1 MKTIELHRITL
12 LEDYC
17 KSKIEE
23 DSNLN
28 LCIDILSSTILSIVK
43 DADDEDNIDTAQL
56 YNVAHVLR
64 TLEELRMEAKIIKE
78 GGEA

>member
-12 LEDYC
+12 LNDYC
-17 KSKIEE
+17 KTKTEG
-23 DSNLN
+23 DSNLD

>member
-1 MKTIELHRITL
+1 M
-12 LEDYC
+12 
-17 KSKIEE
+17 
-23 DSNLN
+23 N

-43 DADDEDNIDTAQL
+43 DATDEDNIDTAQL

-64 TLEELRMEAKIIKE
+64 TLEDMRMEVRKIKE

>member
-1 MKTIELHRITL
+1 MRTIELNRISL
-12 LEDYC
+12 VDDYC

>member
-1 MKTIELHRITL
+1 MKTIALDRITL

-17 KSKIEE
+17 KTKTEG
-23 DSNLN
+23 DSNLD

-43 DADDEDNIDTAQL
+43 DADNDDCMDTRQL

-64 TLEELRMEAKIIKE
+64 TLEDMRMEVRIIKE

>member
-1 MKTIELHRITL
+1 MKTIELHRISL
-12 LEDYC
+12 VDDYC

-43 DADDEDNIDTAQL
+43 DADDEDNIDTKQL

-64 TLEELRMEAKIIKE
+64 TLEDMRLEVRIIKE

>member
-1 MKTIELHRITL
+1 MKTIELHRISL
-12 LEDYC
+12 VDDYC

-43 DADDEDNIDTAQL
+43 DATDEDNIDTAQL

-64 TLEELRMEAKIIKE
+64 TLEELRMEAKVIKE
-78 GGEA
+78 GGES

>member
-1 MKTIELHRITL
+1 MKTIELHRISL
-12 LEDYC
+12 VEDYC

-43 DADDEDNIDTAQL
+43 DATDEDNIDTKQL

-64 TLEELRMEAKIIKE
+64 TLEDMRLEVRIIKE

>member
-1 MKTIELHRITL
+1 MRTIELHRISL
-12 LEDYC
+12 VDDYC

-28 LCIDILSSTILSIVK
+28 LCIDFLSSTILSIVK

>member
-1 MKTIELHRITL
+1 MKTIELHRISL
-12 LEDYC
+12 VDDYC

-43 DADDEDNIDTAQL
+43 DATDEDNIDTAQL

>member
-1 MKTIELHRITL
+1 MKTIELHRISL
-12 LEDYC
+12 VDDYC

>member
-12 LEDYC
+12 LDDYC
-17 KSKIEE
+17 KTKTKG
-23 DSNLN
+23 DSNLD

-43 DADDEDNIDTAQL
+43 DADDEDCIDTKQL
-56 YNVAHVLR
+56 YNLTHVLR
-64 TLEELRMEAKIIKE
+64 ELENLELEFRVINE